1 MALDFPANPT
11 DQQVFGDYIYDAA
24 SSGWRSAVMVGAA
37 PCGSIMPFAGA
48 TIPAGWLACDGS
60 AVSRTTYS
68 SLYAALGGITSP
80 WGQGNGTTTFNLPD
94 LRSRVPVGK
103 NGSGTFSALG
113 AIGGAETMSLSEA
126 HMAAHTHTF
135 SGTTSGVGDHQHAPP
150 VAVTYG
156 GNAGNYRNL
165 FTTNSPLWS
174 GGDWNCAVTGG
185 GAHSHTYSGTTSS
198 GSGSGAAFGIVQPYA
213 VVNYI
218 IKFAAVV
225 AATDTEIAVRM
236 GQAEETVNGYNSRL
250 ITAENR
256 VNAIRSGYYTRK
268 LYTEVDTTNR
278 TVGNSWAL
286 MWTGTNQTGFKAG
299 SKIRLHYHMALR
311 NNSGSWGG
319 GYIEPQ
325 ISFNN
330 SSWFSLGSSGYDGG
344 VMSLDTGTI
353 GSYNN
358 YIVVDPALQG
368 ITTDFQV
375 RIRFYAKSYDGTLM
389 WNQDHDLGAVSGTAT
404 AAAGINYT
412 QHYCNYTIE
421 ELATGQG

>member
-1 MALDFPANPT
+1 MAMNFPANPT
-11 DQQVFGDYIYDAA
+11 NGQVYQDYVYD
-24 SSGWRSAVMVGAA
+24 SSTGWRSQVMVGAA

-48 TIPAGWLACDGS
+48 TIPAGWLLCDGA

-68 SLYAALGGITSP
+68 SLYAALGGISSP
-80 WGQGNGTTTFNLPD
+80 WGQGNGSTTFNLPD
-94 LRSRVPVGK
+94 LRTRVPVGK

-113 AIGGAETMSLSEA
+113 AIGGAETMSLQEA
-126 HMAAHTHTF
+126 HLAAHTHTF
-135 SGTTSGVGDHQHAPP
+135 SGTTSNTGSHQHAPP
-150 VAVTYG
+150 VAVVYG
-156 GNAGNYRNL
+156 GNASTYRSL
-165 FTTNSPLWS
+165 FATNSGFWS
-174 GGDWNCAVTGG
+174 GGDWNNAVTSG
-185 GAHSHTYSGTTSS
+185 GAHDHTYSGTTSS
-198 GSGSGAAFGIVQPYA
+198 KGSGQAFGLLQPYA

-218 IKFAAVV
+218 IKFSAVV
-225 AATDTEIAVRM
+225 AASDTEIATRM
-236 GQAEETVNGYNSRL
+236 GQAEATVNGYDSRL
-250 ITAENR
+250 TTAENR
-256 VNAIRSGYYTRK
+256 VNAIRSGYYIRK
-268 LYTEVDTTNR
+268 IFTEVDTTSR
-278 TVGNSWAL
+278 TTGTSWTL

-299 SKIRLHYHMALR
+299 SDIKLTYHMALR
-311 NNSGSWGG
+311 NNSSSWGG

-330 SSWFSLGSSGYDGG
+330 STWFSLGSSGYDGG

-358 YIVVDPALQG
+358 TIIIDPALQG

-389 WNQDHDLGAVSGTAT
+389 WNQDHDINAVSGTAT
-404 AAAGINYT
+404 AATGLNLL